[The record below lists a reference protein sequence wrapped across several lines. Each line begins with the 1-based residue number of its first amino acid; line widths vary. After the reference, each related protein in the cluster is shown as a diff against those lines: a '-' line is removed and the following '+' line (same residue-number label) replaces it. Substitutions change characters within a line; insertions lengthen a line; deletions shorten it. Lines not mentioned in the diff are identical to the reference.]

1 MIGYCRFCGQSRLIE
16 AEDGMTEEDANK
28 RATELCECVDATHE
42 AWKNSTLEVFGQ
54 DLEVMFGKRP
64 EIKRLLRYAGEQILD
79 NKMIALTVRRSTE
92 QTISLKLKD
101 HGLCIT
107 RTDRTKE
114 ESISYG

>member
-1 MIGYCRFCGQSRLIE
+1 MIGYCKFCGQSRFIE
-16 AEDGMTEEDANK
+16 TEDEMTQEEANK
-28 RATELCECVDATHE
+28 QATEICECYEATHE
-42 AWKNSTLEVFGQ
+42 AWKNSTLKVFEG
-54 DLEVMFGKRP
+54 DLEMMFEKAP
-64 EIKRLLRYAGEQILD
+64 EIKKLLRYAGEKIID
-79 NKMIALTVRRSTE
+79 NKMIQITVRRSTN